1 MCRPL
6 DSVVLWYCI
15 IYILELFRVVSV
27 CVSMCVCV
35 CVCVCKE
42 PAAEECSGAGTLV
55 CGVCQCEE
63 GRYIILCIMCD
74 ANFIL
79 SSSILL

>member
-1 MCRPL
+1 MLC
-6 DSVVLWYCI
+6 VC
-15 IYILELFRVVSV
+15 V
-27 CVSMCVCV
+27 CVSMCVYV
-35 CVCVCKE
+35 CVCVYKE

-63 GRYIILCIMCD
+63 GRYIILCICDSSCD